1 MPTHKASTWIS
12 VGLAAGRVIR
22 RLQLSPGPSGAAT
35 RGAGPSPQAQ
45 GGAAGGGLD
54 KSPDGEQHAR
64 APPSGSYP
72 LGEDDAGPGRSRGRR
87 QRSGVQGP

>member
-1 MPTHKASTWIS
+1 MRSNWIS

-54 KSPDGEQHAR
+54 KSPDGEQHAT
-64 APPSGSYP
+64 AGG
-72 LGEDDAGPGRSRGRR
+72 LGAVDARDVRHGKAVDDPGWHA
-87 QRSGVQGP
+87 